1 MQLENCENFK
11 NTARIYRQ
19 NADLTH
25 SSLSA
30 IQRLR
35 KSHYTNEM
43 IVDEQKSMPLLT
55 FIRTGDSYF
64 REKEHHSNTMVSA
77 KGYRLCSPLYPWP
90 KVNGFILI
98 MVTQILPIVLSQGK
112 LRNSDLVSLNFH

>member
-1 MQLENCENFK
+1 MQLEKLRNFQ

-19 NADLTH
+19 LNNSTH

-30 IQRLR
+30 TQLLR

-43 IVDEQKSMPLLT
+43 IVDEQRSMPLFT

-64 REKEHHSNTMVSA
+64 KKKNTTS
-77 KGYRLCSPLYPWP
+77 
-90 KVNGFILI
+90 IL
-98 MVTQILPIVLSQGK
+98 
-112 LRNSDLVSLNFH
+112 